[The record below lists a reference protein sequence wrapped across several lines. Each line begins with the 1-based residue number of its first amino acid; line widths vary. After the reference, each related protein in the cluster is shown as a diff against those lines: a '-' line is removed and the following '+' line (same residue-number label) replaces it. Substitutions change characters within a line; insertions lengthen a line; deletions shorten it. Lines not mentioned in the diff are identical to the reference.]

1 MKQRP
6 PLKTSDIRRA
16 LAGEPGFVGVYAINR
31 VKDINAPKHRSISF
45 VANLQADNLPGNH
58 WVAVR
63 RMADGNANYF
73 DSFGRVPPLEIQ
85 HWLMKNSSIWTH
97 NNLIV
102 QKPNDKSACGY
113 LCIKYVKNKL

>member
-1 MKQRP
+1 MKRPP
-6 PLKTSDIRRA
+6 PLKTSNIRRA
-16 LAGEPGFVGVYAINR
+16 LAGVPGFVGVYAINR
-31 VKDINAPKHRSISF
+31 VKDINVPKHRSISF

-63 RMADGNANYF
+63 RMADGSANYF

-97 NNLIV
+97 NNLMCKNLMTRVLVVI
-102 QKPNDKSACGY
+102 
-113 LCIKYVKNKL
+113 YVS